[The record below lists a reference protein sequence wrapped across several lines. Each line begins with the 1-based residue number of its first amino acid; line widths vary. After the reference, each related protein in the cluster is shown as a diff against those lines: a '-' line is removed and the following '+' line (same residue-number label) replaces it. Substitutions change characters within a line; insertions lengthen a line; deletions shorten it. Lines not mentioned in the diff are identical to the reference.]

1 METNTNYELVIKE
14 LIFHFF
20 PPKVI
25 QRQKRYLRRGVYK
38 PRDTKIRYLVCSIDE
53 IIEYLKKFPPFGS
66 G

>member
-25 QRQKRYLRRGVYK
+25 QRQNRYLRRGVYK
-38 PRDTKIRYLVCSIDE
+38 PRDNKIRYLIRSIE
-53 IIEYLKKFPPFGS
+53 EMVEYLKKFPPFGA